1 MFPKRLDNSDATHAC
16 KPINV
21 KATMLRGGAHF
32 FPGLVL
38 M

>member
-21 KATMLRGGAHF
+21 KATMLRGGGGHISSLDWF
-32 FPGLVL
+32 
-38 M
+38 